1 MDGESMV
8 RMKLVSWRDQKEMM
22 NHEETDE
29 VVADEK
35 SQEVDF
41 RYEVMHIEKSNKW
54 FLEQR
59 DGWSSWTAGVNING
73 ERVLLQDWR
82 EIKSYR

>member
-1 MDGESMV
+1 
-8 RMKLVSWRDQKEMM
+8 MM

-41 RYEVMHIEKSNKW
+41 RYEVMHIEKSNK
-54 FLEQR
+54 
-59 DGWSSWTAGVNING
+59 
-73 ERVLLQDWR
+73 
-82 EIKSYR
+82 